1 MDQHPR
7 AQLYESFGA
16 YVRSQRQLAQLT
28 LRQAAELARI
38 SNPYLSQIEH
48 GLALPSVTVLS
59 ALADA
64 LQVSADTL
72 LLRAAGVGAGQAAPG
87 PPATEDAIRHDARL
101 DDAQKHALLAVL
113 STFISPPAPRVS
125 PSDPDLSPTAAAKR
139 APRRRQPPKAAAT
152 KKENEGHA

>member
-1 MDQHPR
+1 MAQNPR

-48 GLALPSVTVLS
+48 GLTLPSVTVLS

-64 LQVSADTL
+64 LQVSTDTF
-72 LLRAAGVGAGQAAPG
+72 LLRAAGIPPRKANDGR
-87 PPATEDAIRHDARL
+87 PATEDAIRHDPRL
-101 DDAQKHALLAVL
+101 DEVQKQALLGVL
-113 STFISPPAPRVS
+113 ATFTGASPAQPAQPAAPASTV
-125 PSDPDLSPTAAAKR
+125 AAKP
-139 APRRRQPPKAAAT
+139 APRRRQPPKAPAD
-152 KKENEGHA
+152 KKEVPHA